1 MKLPKLHP
9 LVWKTPIVVF
19 ALGTL
24 AAVSSDSMFP
34 QLPLHHRLAYAA
46 LLAGALFV
54 VLVVAAVIFATVMQ
68 WIMRHGGTDPDWF
81 WFNGEPPG
89 LRQLRE
95 QAKAGPEGLP
105 PQDRAP

>member
-1 MKLPKLHP
+1 MNLPKLHP
-9 LVWKTPIVVF
+9 VVWKTPIVVF

-24 AAVSSDSMFP
+24 AAVSSHSIFP
-34 QLPLHHRLAYAA
+34 QLPLLTRLGYAA

-68 WIMRHGGTDPDWF
+68 WILRHGGTDPDWF

>member
-24 AAVSSDSMFP
+24 AAVSGNAMFP
-34 QLPLHHRLAYAA
+34 QLPLLHRLGVAA
-46 LLAGALFV
+46 LLAGAVFV

-68 WIMRHGGTDPDWF
+68 WILRRGGTDADWF

-95 QAKAGPEGLP
+95 QAKAGREGLP